1 MFDFRKLLAELQADW
16 KIWSAGFS

>member
-1 MFDFRKLLAELQADW
+1 MFDFGKLLAGLQADW